1 MWYSKKPSAA
11 YFRLQHQIVNTG
23 SECPQQMQTSSPL
36 KCRPVLPPLKNVLHV
51 SSFNLKNKTKLEW
64 VKGGLCIHSDG
75 CVFILVDKLGI
86 K

>member
-1 MWYSKKPSAA
+1 MWYAEKPSAA
-11 YFRLQHQIVNTG
+11 YFRLQHQIINTG
-23 SECPQQMQTSSPL
+23 SECPQQMQTSSPSNAGQ
-36 KCRPVLPPLKNVLHV
+36 CSHPLKNVLHV